1 MRVVDVLR
9 FAGQSLR
16 RARMRSS
23 MMLLAMAIG
32 VAAVIVLTA
41 LGEGARRYVTDEFAS
56 LGTNLVI
63 VIPGRTATGGVNPA
77 LMSGDTPHDLT
88 LGDFAAV
95 RRISTVA
102 DAAPLV
108 VGQGTVSSGAR
119 ERETTVMGTTSNWT
133 NVRRWAVSRGEFLP
147 VSDVQRGA
155 SVCVVGATIAHEL
168 YPGVAP
174 IGQWLRIGD
183 RRFRIIGVLDSTGR
197 SVGFDSA
204 EVVMVPVASA
214 LTMFNKTSLFRI
226 LVQSKDHELM
236 QSTRASVLETIR
248 RRHQNEEDVTVVT
261 QDAMLTTFNGIFG
274 ALTAALAGIAGISL
288 LVAGVLVMNVML
300 VAVSQRTAEVGLLK
314 ALGAKPSQITSIFLA
329 EAVLLS
335 MLGAIVGVVAG
346 QLLVLLMRSLL
357 PINAEAPHWAV
368 AAAVCIALLSG
379 LVFGIL
385 PARRAARLEPVA
397 ALAGR
402 S

>member
-1 MRVVDVLR
+1 MRAVDVLS

-16 RARMRSS
+16 RAPLRSS

-56 LGTNLVI
+56 LGTNLII

-77 LMSGDTPHDLT
+77 LMSGDTPRDLT
-88 LGDFAAV
+88 LGDFEAV
-95 RRISTVA
+95 RRIASVL

-108 VGQGTVSSGAR
+108 VGQGVVSSGSR
-119 ERETTVMGTTSNWT
+119 ERDTTVMGTTASWEA
-133 NVRRWAVSRGEFLP
+133 VRHWPIERGEFLP
-147 VSDVQRGA
+147 VADAQRAG
-155 SVCVVGATIAHEL
+155 SVCVIGATIASEL
-168 YPGVAP
+168 YPGVSP

-183 RRFRIIGVLDSTGR
+183 RRFRIIGVLQSVGR

-204 EVVMVPVASA
+204 EVVLVPVASA
-214 LTMFNKTSLFRI
+214 LAMFNRSSLFRI
-226 LVQSKDHELM
+226 MVQARDRDDM
-236 QSTRASVLETIR
+236 QATRSSVIETIR

-261 QDAMLTTFNGIFG
+261 QDAMMATFNGIFS
-274 ALTAALAGIAGISL
+274 ALTAALAGIASISL

-314 ALGAKPSQITSIFLA
+314 ALGARPRQITQLFLA

-335 MLGAIVGVVAG
+335 LLGAALGVIAG
-346 QLLVLLMRSLL
+346 QLLVRLMRVLM
-357 PINAEAPHWAV
+357 PINASAPLWAV
-368 AAAVCIALLSG
+368 LASVGIALLSG
-379 LVFGIL
+379 LLFGLL
-385 PARRAARLEPVA
+385 PARRAARLKPVA

-402 S
+402 G